1 MRESFD
7 AVVVGAG
14 PAGSAAATAIARRG
28 HSVLL
33 LEKDQFPRD
42 KVCGELLSAEAGPAL
57 DRLEASAEI
66 ARVLPERITHGA
78 VYPAGGPVVPF
89 DLPAPA
95 LGISR
100 RVLDTVLARRSADE
114 GADVRFR
121 HRVLSVE
128 GGLSSG
134 FRIRFAGPYGEKEA
148 AARSVIGAWGR
159 WNTLDVSLER
169 RFLRRSNT
177 FLGWSRDFVGATEFL
192 AGRVHLYLFPGGYCG
207 LSRVEGGEVNLAGV
221 VSEPAYGQKGGGW
234 EAVLETARKGNR
246 ALAAD
251 LDRLHAGTRG
261 FLGVGPVFFTRKPAV
276 EADILMV
283 GDAAGVIDPFSGQG
297 QAAALHAGLLAA
309 DTAASFLSGAVSA
322 DAVAAEY
329 RRRWRGAFGQR
340 FAWSAAFRGLVLD
353 PRLGRI
359 AGRLAGRSLLRFAIA
374 RVGGR
379 C

>member
-1 MRESFD
+1 MRETFD

-14 PAGSAAATAIARRG
+14 PAGSAAATAIVQRG
-28 HSVLL
+28 HSVLV
-33 LEKDQFPRD
+33 LEKDEFPRD

-57 DRLEASAEI
+57 DRLAASAEI
-66 ARVLPERITHGA
+66 ARARPERITRGA
-78 VYPAGGPVVPF
+78 VYPAGGPAVPF

-100 RVLDTVLARRSADE
+100 RAFDTLLARRSAEE

-128 GGLSSG
+128 GTLPSG
-134 FRIRFAGPYGEKEA
+134 FRVRFSGPDGETEA
-148 AARSVIGAWGR
+148 AARSVVGAWGR
-159 WNTLDVSLER
+159 WNTLDLALER
-169 RFLRRSNT
+169 RFLRRRNA

-207 LSRVEGGEVNLAGV
+207 LSRVEGGEINLAGV
-221 VSEPAYGQKGGGW
+221 VSEPAYGERGGGW
-234 EAVLETARKGNR
+234 QAVLNAARRGNR

-251 LDRLHAGTRG
+251 LDRLDPGPRG
-261 FLGVGPVFFTRKPAV
+261 FLGVGPVFITRKPAV

-309 DTAASFLSGAVSA
+309 DIAASFLSGVVPAGS
-322 DAVAAEY
+322 VAAEY
-329 RRRWRGAFGQR
+329 RERWRDAFGQR
-340 FAWSAAFRGLVLD
+340 FAWSAVFRDLMLD

-359 AGRLAGRSLLRFAIA
+359 AGRLAGRKLVRFAIA